1 MQLYFVILMVK
12 LKLKVGPKGQIVLP
26 KIVRDKLGIKPRSY
40 VIADLREDG
49 LTLQRGLD
57 IEELLDW
64 LKRSRKPI
72 AKLVSKFSLE
82 DEALEILP

>member
-1 MQLYFVILMVK
+1 MVK

-40 VIADLREDG
+40 VIAVLKENE
-49 LTLQRGLD
+49 LTLQRGTD
-57 IEELLDW
+57 IDEFLDW

-72 AKLVSKFSLE
+72 VRLVSRFSLE
-82 DEALEILP
+82 DEVIEALP

>member
-1 MQLYFVILMVK
+1 MVK

-40 VIADLREDG
+40 VIADLKENEI
-49 LTLQRGLD
+49 TLQRGLD
-57 IEELLDW
+57 IEEFLDW
-64 LKRSRKPI
+64 LKKSRKPV

-82 DEALEILP
+82 DEVLEVLP

>member
-1 MQLYFVILMVK
+1 MVK

-40 VIADLREDG
+40 VIADLKENE

-57 IEELLDW
+57 IGEFLDW
-64 LKRSRKPI
+64 LKKSRKPV

-82 DEALEILP
+82 DETLEALP